1 MPSFFSQLLDFGENL
16 AGSNLGQVGASLIGT
31 GIAQGAA
38 QDASRLQAGA
48 ADRAADIATAI
59 YNQQR
64 QDIAPFR
71 AVSEDALFN
80 LSDAIGLGQ
89 PFQTSPGYEFRRG
102 EGEKAITRLMNAQ
115 GRQFSGPTIKAQ
127 TRFADQLAQEEY
139 GNFINRL
146 QGLTG
151 MGPNIAGNMGQ
162 LAASQGQTVGN
173 ALQNAAAARASGF
186 VGGSNALS
194 RGLENLLFGLRT

>member
-1 MPSFFSQLLDFGENL
+1 
-16 AGSNLGQVGASLIGT
+16 
-31 GIAQGAA
+31 
-38 QDASRLQAGA
+38 
-48 ADRAADIATAI
+48 
-59 YNQQR
+59 
-64 QDIAPFR
+64 
-71 AVSEDALFN
+71 
-80 LSDAIGLGQ
+80 
-89 PFQTSPGYEFRRG
+89 
-102 EGEKAITRLMNAQ
+102 MNAQ

>member
-64 QDIAPFR
+64 QVR
-71 AVSEDALFN
+71 A
-80 LSDAIGLGQ
+80 
-89 PFQTSPGYEFRRG
+89 
-102 EGEKAITRLMNAQ
+102 KKRLH
-115 GRQFSGPTIKAQ
+115 G
-127 TRFADQLAQEEY
+127 
-139 GNFINRL
+139 
-146 QGLTG
+146 
-151 MGPNIAGNMGQ
+151 
-162 LAASQGQTVGN
+162 
-173 ALQNAAAARASGF
+173 
-186 VGGSNALS
+186 
-194 RGLENLLFGLRT
+194 

>member
-1 MPSFFSQLLDFGENL
+1 MPSFFSQLLDFGEEF

-31 GIAQGAA
+31 GIAQSAA
-38 QDASRLQAGA
+38 EQAASTQAGA
-48 ADRAADIATAI
+48 ANRAADIATAI

-64 QDIAPFR
+64 QDIAPYR

-89 PFQTSPGYEFRRG
+89 PFQTTPGFEFRRG
-102 EGEKAITRLMNAQ
+102 EGEKALTRMMNAQ

-139 GNFINRL
+139 NNYIQRL
-146 QGLTG
+146 QGLSG
-151 MGPNIAGNMGQ
+151 IGPTIQANTGQ
-162 LAASQGQTVGN
+162 LAASQGQRVGD

-186 VGGSNALS
+186 VGGSNAITS
-194 RGLENLLFGLRT
+194 GIENLLFGLRT